1 MTGKANHI
9 KWLACAL
16 LLLVTAR
23 TYAAGP
29 RGGLWSQVD
38 DATKRGLPKTA
49 IAVLDQIIAGA
60 LQDQA
65 HAEATKAI
73 CLKIALEGQIQGGKF
88 EEMIVPIQTE
98 IAEAPDPMKPV
109 MEAILAHWYWRYFQQ
124 NRWRFMERTQTAE
137 PPGADFT
144 TWDLP
149 RILAEIDRHFTLALA
164 ADQEIKAI
172 PTEQWDDL
180 LEKGTVPDSYRPTL
194 YDFLA
199 HEALSFY
206 SAGEQAGA
214 LPQDTFEFMAD
225 SPIFAP
231 VTEFLQWEPETADA
245 GSAKLKAVRLYQ
257 NLLAFHQDD
266 PDKTAFIDVD
276 LHRLTFGYNHAL
288 GPDKTTLY
296 EAALERF
303 VDQWADHEIVAR
315 ALYEW
320 ARVVRTQGDYVR
332 AHALASQ
339 GWNMYPDSIGGVWCY
354 NLVQQIEARSAT
366 IQTERVWNDP
376 LPDIKVTYRNVTR
389 VFFRAVPFAAEDAI
403 QPAWRYVDDDE
414 LETLLAIRPVLEW
427 SADLPATADYQQRT
441 KPLPAPEGLE
451 SGFYFLIASHDPS
464 FEKNDNKVSVVP
476 IWVSDLALVVRRLY
490 QVGTVEGFVLNG
502 ETGEPI
508 VGATLTRWIHQKV
521 NGQWH
526 YLPAG
531 QTQSDENGLFGFSA
545 EGQER
550 QSFRI
555 LAESEGQKLA
565 SESSYSTY
573 PSYDDPWPSRR
584 TVFFTDRSLYRP
596 GQTIRYKGIC
606 IHVDTVEDNYQ
617 TLPGERLTVVF
628 KDTNGQEIER
638 QQRQCNDYGAFSG
651 SVTAPRDRLM
661 GRMALTVQ
669 DGPRGYAYFNVEE
682 YKRPKFRVQLDPPT
696 EAPSLNTEV
705 VVPGKATAYTGAAI
719 GGAQV
724 TWRVVR
730 RVRFPIWCWWAHWS
744 YPAAKAQ
751 AIAHGTA
758 VTETDGS
765 FSILFTAKPDLSI
778 LEEDEP
784 IFEYRVHAD
793 VTDTTGETRSDERIV
808 RAGYTALQ
816 ATVGAD
822 AWQTPDEPVELTVT
836 TQSIDGQGEPAEGTV
851 QVYTL
856 KQPAKVIRAKLGSTG
871 PQPDPSNPDTWE
883 PADLVCEECFTTDVQ
898 GQATLPVVLEA
909 GIYRAVLHTQDRFG
923 KPVAARHTI
932 HVVDPEATHF
942 GVRVANHFAAPKWSL
957 EPGESFVA
965 LWGTGYDT
973 GRAFVELECRG
984 QVLRAWWTDPDRTQ
998 EFIEEEVTEHMRGG
1012 FTLRVTYVRENRAY
1026 LNKRI
1031 VDVPWTNK
1039 QLTIGWERFRSRLLP
1054 GQEEVWTA
1062 VITGPDASKAIAEML
1077 AGMYDASLDQYLQ
1090 HNWIQAFSGFRRE
1103 SSRLYSRFE
1112 NSALSFRTILYDWS
1126 VPYIYAGLSYR
1137 HFPEAI
1143 VPPLGHFGGGLAP
1156 PARGGG
1162 SDGANG
1168 DSSEPAPDGAEGAK
1182 DARPGPDLD
1191 QVSARKNLN
1200 ETAFFFPHLLS
1211 DAEGVVRIEFT
1222 MPQALT
1228 EWRFLGFA
1236 HDNQLRSGFLTGTT
1250 VTAKDLMVE
1259 PNPPR
1264 FVREGDIIEFTVK
1277 VTNQSAARQTGK
1289 VSLTLADA
1297 RTLQSRDEALGN
1309 QSPEQTFDVPSQ
1321 ESCTYSWRLTVPDE
1335 CDFLTYKAV
1344 GATSGLSDGEEG
1356 YLPVLSRR
1364 VLVTESLPLPVRGPQ
1379 TKEFEF
1385 TKLLNSGQWQTLRHQ
1400 SLTVQM
1406 VSQPAW
1412 YAVMAL
1418 PYLMEYPYECSE
1430 QVFNRL
1436 YANTLASYI
1445 ANSDPEIRRIF
1456 DQWKATPALDSPLE
1470 KNEDLKAVVL
1480 EETPWVR
1487 QALAESQA
1495 RKNVGILFDENRLR
1509 EETSRGLFKLQQM
1522 QLDSGLW
1529 PWFPGCRGNRY
1540 ITLYITTGFGRLRHL
1555 GVRQVDVSCA
1565 IKALDALD
1573 KWMDERY
1580 RWILKHCNKN
1590 DNHLSPT
1597 IALYLYG
1604 RSFFLADKP
1613 VDTQYQEALD
1623 YWLGQSRQHWLEL
1636 WRQSQAHLAIA
1647 LKRFG
1652 DGQTPDDIMQSIRQ
1666 HSVTDEELGMYW
1678 RDLERSWWWYRAPI
1692 ETQALMIEALD
1703 EVSGDAQAVE
1713 DCRVWLLKQKQTQ
1726 DWKTTKAT
1734 ADAIYGLI
1742 LRGADL
1748 LASDVLVE
1756 VALAGQWIEP
1766 EQAEAGAGFYEERFV
1781 REEIQPDMGQ
1791 ITVRKTDEGVSWGSV
1806 HWQYLEVMSNVTPYE
1821 GTPLQLRKT
1830 LFIKKTTAQG
1840 QVLYPLQG
1848 GLAVGDELV
1857 VRIELRVDRDMEY
1870 VHMKDQRPSGTEPVN
1885 VLSGYR
1891 YQDGLAYYESTR
1903 DTATHFFMDYLP
1915 KGVYVFEYSTR
1926 IQHKGK
1932 YQTGIASIQCMYAP
1946 EFNSHSE
1953 SFDLDVRWRDAELR
1967 SVPLE
1972 CFPAAYPAYDD
1983 WLALGKPDC
1992 WCGPYQCDGDADGV
2006 HSGFPFNYR
2015 VFTGDQALIVDN
2027 WQKRI
2032 DDPTLN
2038 PCADI
2043 DHKDSGFPFYY
2054 RVSTSDLA
2062 IIVENW
2068 MKKSEELPGNCP
2080 RQE

>member
-1 MTGKANHI
+1 MEGMKM
-9 KWLACAL
+9 KWIRIPLIVFFVIA
-16 LLLVTAR
+16 VNVS
-23 TYAAGP
+23 AAGP
-29 RGGLWSQVD
+29 RDDLWSQVD
-38 DATKRGLPKTA
+38 EAIDRGLPQTA
-49 IAVLDQIIAGA
+49 IAVLDQIIPGA

-73 CLKIALEGQIQGGKF
+73 CLKIALEGRIQGGKA
-88 EEMIVPIQTE
+88 EEMIVLLQTE

-109 MEAILAHWYWRYFQQ
+109 MEAVLAHWYWQYFRQ
-124 NRWRFMERTQTAE
+124 NRWRFIQRTQTAE

-149 RILAEIDRHFTLALA
+149 RILAEIDLHFTMALV
-164 ADQEIKAI
+164 ADQELKAI
-172 PTEQWDDL
+172 PIEQYDDL
-180 LEKGTVPDSYRPTL
+180 LEKGTVPDTYRPTL

-206 SAGEQAGA
+206 SAGEQAGV

-225 SPIFAP
+225 SPIFEP
-231 VTEFLQWEPETADA
+231 VAEFLQWEPDTTDTD
-245 GSAKLKAVRLYQ
+245 SAKLKAVRLYQ
-257 NLLAFHQDD
+257 ALLAFHQDD
-266 PDKTAFIDVD
+266 SDKTAFIDAD
-276 LHRLTFGYNHAL
+276 LHRLKFGYNQAL
-288 GPDKTTLY
+288 GPDKVTLY
-296 EAALERF
+296 AAALERF
-303 VDQWADHEIVAR
+303 VDQWADHDIAAR

-320 ARVVRTQGDYVR
+320 AKVVRGQGDYVQ
-332 AHALASQ
+332 AHALANQ
-339 GWNMYPDSIGGVWCY
+339 GWDTYPASIGGALCY
-354 NLVQQIEARSAT
+354 NLIQQIEARSAT

-376 LPDIKVTYRNVTR
+376 LPDIKVSYRNVTR
-389 VFFRAVPFAAEDAI
+389 IFFRAVPFAVEDAV
-403 QPAWRYVDDDE
+403 QPNWRYINSNE
-414 LETLLAIRPVLEW
+414 LEILLAIQPVLEW
-427 SADLPATADYQQRT
+427 SADLPATLDYKQRT
-441 KPLPAPEGLE
+441 EVLPAPEGLDK
-451 SGFYFLIASHDPS
+451 GFYFLIASHDPS
-464 FEKNDNKVSVVP
+464 FKKNDNKVSVAP
-476 IWVSDLALVVRRLY
+476 IWVSDLALVVRSLY
-490 QVGTVEGFVLNG
+490 RDGLVEGFVLG
-502 ETGEPI
+502 AGSGEPLAD
-508 VGATLTRWIHQKV
+508 ATVTRWTYNRTSGLYQ
-521 NGQWH
+521 
-526 YLPAG
+526 PTD
-531 QTQSDENGLFGFSA
+531 QTHSDENGLFSFSRPDQEKFVIIA
-545 EGQER
+545 EYG
-550 QSFRI
+550 
-555 LAESEGQKLA
+555 GQKLA
-565 SESSYSTY
+565 SMNTY
-573 PSYDDPWPSRR
+573 WVRTAQNDPVPREQ

-596 GQTIRYKGIC
+596 GQTVHYKGIC
-606 IHVDTVEDNYQ
+606 IRTDTVGDNYQ
-617 TLPGERLTVVF
+617 TLAGRQLTVVF
-628 KDTNGQEIER
+628 RDTNGQEIER
-638 QQRQCNDYGAFSG
+638 WQHQCNDYGAFSG
-651 SVTAPRDRLM
+651 SFTAPRDRLT
-661 GRMALTVQ
+661 GRMSIGVQ
-669 DGPRGYAYFNVEE
+669 GGPWGSAYFNIEE
-682 YKRPKFRVQLDPPT
+682 YKRPKFKVQLEPPT
-696 EAPSLNTEV
+696 EAPRLSTEV

-730 RVRFPIWCWWAHWS
+730 QVRYPIWCWWARWS
-744 YPAAKAQ
+744 YPPAEAQ

-758 VTETDGS
+758 ITETDGS

-784 IFEYRVHAD
+784 IFEYSVHAD

-816 ATVGAD
+816 ATVSAN

-836 TQSIDGQGEPAEGTV
+836 TQSIDGQAEPAEGLI

-856 KQPAKVIRAKLGSTG
+856 KQPDKVIRAKLGATG
-871 PQPDPSNPDTWE
+871 PQPDASDMDTWE
-883 PADLVCEECFTTDVQ
+883 LADLISEHPFQTDAQ

-909 GIYRAVLHTQDRFG
+909 GVYRAMLQTQDRFG
-923 KPVAARHTI
+923 KPVAAQHTI
-932 HVVDPEATHF
+932 HVVDPDARHF
-942 GVRVANHFAAPKWSL
+942 GVRVANHFAAPRWSL
-957 EPGESFVA
+957 EPGELFVA

-984 QVLRAWWTDPDRTQ
+984 EVLRAWWTDPNRTQ
-998 EFIEEEVTEHMRGG
+998 ELIEEEVTEHMRGG

-1026 LNKRI
+1026 LSERI

-1039 QLTIGWERFRSRLLP
+1039 QLTIQWERFRSLLEP
-1054 GQEEVWTA
+1054 GQEELWTA
-1062 VITGPDASKAIAEML
+1062 IITGPDARKAVAEMV
-1077 AGMYDASLDQYLQ
+1077 AGLYDASLDQYLQ
-1090 HNWIQAFSGFRRE
+1090 HGWIQGFGGFRRE
-1103 SSRLYSRFE
+1103 SSRLSSRFE
-1112 NSALSFRTILYDWS
+1112 NSSLSFRTVLYDWS
-1126 VPYIYAGLSYR
+1126 ADYISARLSYR
-1137 HFPEAI
+1137 HFPYDISGYGFYGPVPGLPFVGREAAFSED
-1143 VPPLGHFGGGLAP
+1143 VADTKQAP
-1156 PARGGG
+1156 TP
-1162 SDGANG
+1162 GA
-1168 DSSEPAPDGAEGAK
+1168 
-1182 DARPGPDLD
+1182 DLD
-1191 QVSARKNLN
+1191 QVSARKNLD

-1222 MPQALT
+1222 IPEALT

-1297 RTLQSRDEALGN
+1297 RTLEFRDEALGN
-1309 QSPEQTFDVPSQ
+1309 LSPEQTFDVPSQ
-1321 ESCTYSWRLTVPDE
+1321 ESRTYSWRLTVPDE
-1335 CDFLTYKAV
+1335 CDFLTYRAV
-1344 GATSGLSDGEEG
+1344 GATNRLSDGEEG

-1364 VLVTESLPLPVRGPQ
+1364 ILVTESLPLPVRGPQ

-1385 TKLLNSGQWQTLRHQ
+1385 TKLLDSGQSQTLRHQ

-1418 PYLMEYPYECSE
+1418 PYLMEYPYQCSE

-1445 ANSDPEIRRIF
+1445 ANADPKIRHIF
-1456 DQWKATPALDSPLE
+1456 DQWKATPALESPLE
-1470 KNEDLKAVVL
+1470 KNEDLKAVAL
-1480 EETPWVR
+1480 EETPWLR

-1509 EETSRGLFKLQQM
+1509 DETSRALFKLEQM

-1529 PWFPGCRGNRY
+1529 PWFPGCRGNKY

-1555 GVRQVDVSCA
+1555 GVQQMDVSCA

-1580 RWILKHCNKN
+1580 RWILEHSDKN
-1590 DNHLSPT
+1590 DNHLSST

-1623 YWLGQSRQHWLEL
+1623 YWLGQARQYWLEL
-1636 WRQSQAHLAIA
+1636 CRQSQAHLAIA

-1652 DGQTPDDIMQSIRQ
+1652 DRQVPDEIMQSIRE

-1692 ETQALMIEALD
+1692 ETQALMIEAFD

-1734 ADAIYGLI
+1734 ADAIYGLL
-1742 LRGADL
+1742 LRGADF
-1748 LASDVLVE
+1748 LASDALVE
-1756 VALAGQWIEP
+1756 VALGGQWIQP
-1766 EQAEAGAGFYEERFV
+1766 EQVEAGTGFYEERFI
-1781 REEIQPDMGQ
+1781 RQEIEPAMGR
-1791 ITVRKTDEGVSWGSV
+1791 ITVRKIDEGVSWGSV
-1806 HWQYLEVMSNVTPYE
+1806 HWQYLEDMSKVTPYE
-1821 GTPLQLRKT
+1821 GTPLKLSKT
-1830 LFIKKTTAQG
+1830 LFVKSTTAQG
-1840 QVLYPLQG
+1840 QVLHPVQG
-1848 GLAVGDELV
+1848 PLAVGDELV

-1870 VHMKDQRPSGTEPVN
+1870 VHLKDQRGSGTEPVN

-1903 DTATHFFMDYLP
+1903 DTATHFFIDYLP

-1932 YQTGIASIQCMYAP
+1932 YQTGIAGIQCMYAP

-1953 SFDLDVRWRDAELR
+1953 SFDLDVR
-1967 SVPLE
+1967 
-1972 CFPAAYPAYDD
+1972 
-1983 WLALGKPDC
+1983 
-1992 WCGPYQCDGDADGV
+1992 
-2006 HSGFPFNYR
+2006 
-2015 VFTGDQALIVDN
+2015 
-2027 WQKRI
+2027 
-2032 DDPTLN
+2032 
-2038 PCADI
+2038 
-2043 DHKDSGFPFYY
+2043 
-2054 RVSTSDLA
+2054 
-2062 IIVENW
+2062 
-2068 MKKSEELPGNCP
+2068 
-2080 RQE
+2080 